1 MPYLRPD
8 EVLSRFA
15 TFARRDVR
23 DSLDDEEVAFMRGQV
38 GSMASTLDFLAGEL
52 RGMKPAL
59 DRQETVLLDALD
71 GVEST
76 LVDGAINDEA
86 VLDAVATARSRI
98 TDAPAA
104 ETPETLRAR
113 ETALLDA
120 CETVLCAI
128 DDEDLDEADIRSLRR
143 PLYGFLDTRLDAQL
157 HLLGREVTDE

>member
-23 DSLDDEEVAFMRGQV
+23 DSLDDEEVAFMRGQI

-52 RGMKPAL
+52 RNMKPAL
-59 DRQETVLLDALD
+59 DRQEAVLLDAID
-71 GVEST
+71 DVESA
-76 LVDGAINDEA
+76 LVDENMNDGI

-98 TDAPAA
+98 ADAPAA
-104 ETPETLRAR
+104 ETPKTLRAR

-120 CETVLCAI
+120 CETVLRAI
-128 DDEDLDEADIRSLRR
+128 DDHDLAEADARSLRR
-143 PLYGFLDTRLDAQL
+143 PLYGFLDARLDAQL